1 MPEMSEM
8 SDFVQ
13 QRHKPTV
20 ALSRPRELIVAL
32 PPMRSNVNISRIMRT
47 ASCSGV
53 RRMICAGTARRI
65 AKIARETSDS
75 IELEL
80 HRTLPPVLKRL
91 QADGHELVGLEQA
104 TGSASLFEFPF
115 KRKTVLIIG
124 NERQGIEDDVL
135 RLLDHTVEIP
145 VYGLPFSHNA
155 ATAAA
160 MAIYEYCRQ
169 YPSG

>member
-1 MPEMSEM
+1 
-8 SDFVQ
+8 
-13 QRHKPTV
+13 
-20 ALSRPRELIVAL
+20 
-32 PPMRSNVNISRIMRT
+32 
-47 ASCSGV
+47 
-53 RRMICAGTARRI
+53 
-65 AKIARETSDS
+65 
-75 IELEL
+75 
-80 HRTLPPVLKRL
+80 
-91 QADGHELVGLEQA
+91 VGLEQA